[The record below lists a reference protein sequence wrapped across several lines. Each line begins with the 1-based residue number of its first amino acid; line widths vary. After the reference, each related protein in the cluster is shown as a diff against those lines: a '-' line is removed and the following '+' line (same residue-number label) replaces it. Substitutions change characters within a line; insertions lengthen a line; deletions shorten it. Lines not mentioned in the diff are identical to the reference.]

1 MSWEESLWPGLR
13 AGASNEIAAYLTKSG
28 IEKHTGCNNLKSSW
42 VACANLYFP
51 FRGAAEDRA
60 LLAAFLRCFV
70 SDTIITVEDI
80 ELEYAE
86 EEALAPSTLLGEAG
100 GRRGSGQT
108 SPDVAI
114 LVNDHTGIILA
125 ESKLTEHSFYSCS
138 ARTPVGRPGRPGNPD
153 PKRCM
158 NALAVARD
166 AAASCH
172 QGAWGRK
179 YWERLHGTMD
189 EELLSGLKACPAA
202 FAGYQLFRQQ
212 ALAEGYT
219 AKYGL
224 VVSAVA
230 YDERNEALI
239 HSLESTGINS
249 FPGGWAALFK
259 GKAKFSAWTHQ
270 SWVAWV
276 RQHQTGKWD
285 HWLAWIEARYGLGDC
300 GAPTSLNEPLL
311 PAPPS
316 A

>member
-114 LVNDHTGIILA
+114 LVNDRTGIILA

-138 ARTPVGRPGRPGNPD
+138 ARGRQSFRHGLIRPGSLG
-153 PKRCM
+153 CG
-158 NALAVARD
+158 
-166 AAASCH
+166 ST
-172 QGAWGRK
+172 
-179 YWERLHGTMD
+179 RLV
-189 EELLSGLKACPAA
+189 SG
-202 FAGYQLFRQQ
+202 
-212 ALAEGYT
+212 
-219 AKYGL
+219 
-224 VVSAVA
+224 
-230 YDERNEALI
+230 
-239 HSLESTGINS
+239 
-249 FPGGWAALFK
+249 
-259 GKAKFSAWTHQ
+259 
-270 SWVAWV
+270 
-276 RQHQTGKWD
+276 D